1 MIVLLPHIC
10 LNKHGLGCFHFARH
24 YSGNHFCFLFLSLL
38 RCFSSRG
45 SLPLLGNVPS
55 AHWVAPFGDHRIK
68 GYLLLPGAYRSLS
81 RPSSPPRAKASPIRS
96 YLLSSVFCKTIF
108 AFTLFLRIISIPSC
122 QRTFK
127 SNVRCSFLIPLS
139 YDKLIKSADLT
150 FFLW

>member
-1 MIVLLPHIC
+1 MVLQPQS
-10 LNKHGLGCFHFARH
+10 NRNYSGLGYSAFARH
-24 YSGNHFCFLFLSLL
+24 YLRNHNCFLLLRLL